1 MLLTAPSLP
10 MRPYAVRNVAYL
22 HLSRS
27 ILCHCS
33 IRASTKPGV
42 NFRSCLASFAQLKAL
57 RSAADDR
64 RQSRN
69 FPLPLAAII
78 GGTPLITCGPWCRLA
93 PKECHVEQAA
103 HLRRFPGLRRIPS
116 VCCSCDARSLRSDA
130 KRPLPVVARG
140 WRRWLGLAGRWR
152 WVGDVGAGELFIARP
167 GGRLPAGVPPAIGM
181 LRSASALARG
191 SDDR

>member
-1 MLLTAPSLP
+1 MRAKPS
-10 MRPYAVRNVAYL
+10 
-22 HLSRS
+22 S
-27 ILCHCS
+27 
-33 IRASTKPGV
+33 RASTKPGV
-42 NFRSCLASFAQLKAL
+42 NFRSCLASF
-57 RSAADDR
+57 
-64 RQSRN
+64 
-69 FPLPLAAII
+69 AAII

-140 WRRWLGLAGRWR
+140 WRRLLGLAGRWW

-181 LRSASALARG
+181 LRAVSALARG